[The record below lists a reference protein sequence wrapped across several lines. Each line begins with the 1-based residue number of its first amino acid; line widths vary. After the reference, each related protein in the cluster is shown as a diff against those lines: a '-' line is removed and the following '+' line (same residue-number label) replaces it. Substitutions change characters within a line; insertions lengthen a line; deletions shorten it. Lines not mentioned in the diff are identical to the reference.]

1 MERISEVLFGLIMVL
16 TFTGSLSA
24 AEAGRAEIRTML
36 FGALG
41 CNLAWGLVDAVMYLM
56 ACLSERAMSLSTVLA
71 VRSASSPEAARHA
84 IADVLPPAVAS
95 ALPQGALEHVRLH
108 LSTGDMPTR
117 PHLVK
122 DDWLGAIGVFLWV
135 FVCTLPVIVPFV
147 FMTDALRALRV
158 SNAIAVGL
166 LFLTGLAFGRASG
179 MRSWRT
185 GVAMVLLGSALVGI
199 TILLGG

>member
-1 MERISEVLFGLIMVL
+1 VLFGLIMVL

-36 FGALG
+36 LGALG

-56 ACLSERAMSLSTVLA
+56 GCLSERAVNLSTVLA
-71 VRSASSPEAARHA
+71 VRSASSPDAAQRA
-84 IADVLPPAVAS
+84 IADVLPAAVAS
-95 ALPQGALEHVRLH
+95 TLPLGALEHVRQR
-108 LSTGDMPTR
+108 LSTGDLPTR
-117 PHLVK
+117 PRLVR

-135 FVCTLPVIVPFV
+135 FACTLPVIVPFV
-147 FMTDALRALRV
+147 FMQDALRALRV

-166 LFLTGLAFGRASG
+166 LFLTGLAFGRAAG
-179 MRSWRT
+179 MRAWRT
-185 GVAMVLLGSALVGI
+185 GVAMVLLGSVLVGI